1 MDVEVVLCIMGDVSQ
16 MLDFFFESTTDIF
29 FGCTSITPIY
39 MDGGG
44 KLECTVRNII
54 TSEFLFPLSSSHS
67 PAPPASSQ
75 R

>member
-16 MLDFFFESTTDIF
+16 MLDFFFLSQQLRFF

-44 KLECTVRNII
+44 KL
-54 TSEFLFPLSSSHS
+54 
-67 PAPPASSQ
+67 
-75 R
+75 